1 MIDCNKG
8 SSTGPLENKK
18 QAANIELHTS
28 ITGGIDL
35 NPLHSRLAKSLV
47 AIGLATT
54 LATTLATVGHT
65 AENLTAETASPGGS
79 IHLSMVHLAEVAAE
93 AGVANIQVAD
103 GQTLTNSIQNVA
115 EGKTDIAGTPYILP
129 FLLAKGRGPYSKLGE
144 EKGAELASNLRA
156 LYPVTLGIFALYA
169 YDSVGLKGWDDLE
182 GKTIYNGPPR
192 GAALTN
198 ARAIIQLAA
207 GLKEGDGYKGVQT
220 NWGQAVKTI
229 TDGSADAV
237 VLPVLFPD
245 SRITQSL
252 ASGNMTV
259 WSVPKEKF
267 ESEPF
272 QKYLRAPGSA
282 PFELPAEDAYLGD
295 SGVTLVTEDGV
306 FRGLATIGGDIVNKN
321 MSFDLAK
328 ALTKAHIDTLDRLKA
343 KAPFAKHAGYG
354 IVDSVKSGMCGPN
367 PLKYHEGAVAA
378 WEEAGYTIDDCA
390 KP

>member
-1 MIDCNKG
+1 MK
-8 SSTGPLENKK
+8 
-18 QAANIELHTS
+18 AM
-28 ITGGIDL
+28 
-35 NPLHSRLAKSLV
+35 KSLV
-47 AIGLATT
+47 AFGRMAALSS
-54 LATTLATVGHT
+54 TVQS

-79 IHLSMVHLAEVAAE
+79 IHLSMSHLGEVAAE
-93 AGVANIQVAD
+93 FGIANIQVAD

-129 FLLAKGRGPYSKLGE
+129 FLMSMGRGPYSKLGP
-144 EKGAELASNLRA
+144 EKGAELAGNLRA

-169 YDSVGLKGWDDLE
+169 YDSKGLNGWSDLE
-182 GKTIYNGPPR
+182 GRNIYNGPPR
-192 GAALTN
+192 GAALSN
-198 ARAIIQLAA
+198 ARSIIQLAT
-207 GLKEGDGYKGVQT
+207 GLKDGDGYKGVQV

-237 VLPVLFPD
+237 VLPILFPD
-245 SRITQSL
+245 SRITQAL

-259 WSVPKEKF
+259 WSVPVDKWN
-267 ESEPF
+267 SDPF
-272 QKYLRAPGSA
+272 QKYLKAPGSA
-282 PFELPAEDAYLGD
+282 PFTLPLADANLGE
-295 SGVTLVTEDGV
+295 GVTVVSEDGT

-354 IVDSVKSGMCGPN
+354 VVDVVKSGMCGPN

-378 WEEAGYTIDDCA
+378 WEEAGYVIDDCA
-390 KP
+390 K

>member
-1 MIDCNKG
+1 MKL
-8 SSTGPLENKK
+8 SKTL
-18 QAANIELHTS
+18 
-28 ITGGIDL
+28 ITAGIVGAL
-35 NPLHSRLAKSLV
+35 SFNVH
-47 AIGLATT
+47 AI
-54 LATTLATVGHT
+54 
-65 AENLTAETASPGGS
+65 ENLTGETASPGGS
-79 IHLSMVHLAEVAAE
+79 IHLSMVHLAEAASA

-129 FLLAKGRGPYSKLGE
+129 FLLSKGRGPYSKLGE
-144 EKGAELASNLRA
+144 EKGAELAANLRA

-169 YDSVGLKGWDDLE
+169 FDSKGLKGWDDLE
-182 GKTIYNGPPR
+182 GRSIYNGPPR
-192 GAALTN
+192 GAALSN
-198 ARAIIQLAA
+198 SRAIIQLAA
-207 GLKEGDGYKGVQT
+207 GLKEGDGYKGVQV

-237 VLPVLFPD
+237 VLPILFPD

-259 WSVPKEKF
+259 WSIPKEKWD
-267 ESEPF
+267 SEPF

-282 PFELPAEDAYLGD
+282 PFTLDAAEADLGE
-295 SGVTLVTEDGV
+295 GVTLKTEDGT

-321 MSFDLAK
+321 MPFDLAK
-328 ALTKAHIDTLDRLKA
+328 ALTKAHIDTLDQLME
-343 KAPFAKHAGYG
+343 KAPFARYAGYG
-354 IVDSVKSGMCGPN
+354 VVDSVKSGMCGPN

-378 WEEAGYTIDDCA
+378 WEEAGYTIDECA

>member
-1 MIDCNKG
+1 MK
-8 SSTGPLENKK
+8 
-18 QAANIELHTS
+18 S
-28 ITGGIDL
+28 IQ
-35 NPLHSRLAKSLV
+35 SLV
-47 AIGLATT
+47 ALGVAVILSGSVQA
-54 LATTLATVGHT
+54 

-93 AGVANIQVAD
+93 KGIANIQVAD
-103 GQTLTNSIQNVA
+103 GQTLTNSVQNVA

-129 FLLAKGRGPYSKLGE
+129 FLLAGGRGPYSKLGA

-169 YDSVGLKGWDDLE
+169 YDSKGLKGWSDLE

-198 ARAIIQLAA
+198 ARSIIQLAT
-207 GLKEGDGYKGVQT
+207 GLKDGSGYKGVQV

-237 VLPVLFPD
+237 VLPILFPD
-245 SRITQSL
+245 SRITQAL
-252 ASGNMTV
+252 ASGSMTV
-259 WSVPKEKF
+259 WSTPKDKW
-267 ESEPF
+267 ESEGF

-282 PFELPAEDAYLGD
+282 PFTLPASEATLGEG
-295 SGVTLVTEDGV
+295 GVSLVTEDGT
-306 FRGLATIGGDIVNKN
+306 FRGLATIGGDIVNKD
-321 MSFDLAK
+321 MPFELAK
-328 ALTKAHIDTLDRLKA
+328 ALTAAHIDTLDRLKA
-343 KAPFAKHAGYG
+343 KAPFARHAGYG
-354 IVDSVKSGMCGPN
+354 VVDSVKSGMCGAN
-367 PLKYHEGAVAA
+367 PLKYHEGAIAA

>member
-1 MIDCNKG
+1 MKLKKSIMAL
-8 SSTGPLENKK
+8 SLAAALSTTA
-18 QAANIELHTS
+18 QA
-28 ITGGIDL
+28 
-35 NPLHSRLAKSLV
+35 
-47 AIGLATT
+47 
-54 LATTLATVGHT
+54 
-65 AENLTAETASPGGS
+65 AENLTGETASPGGS
-79 IHLSMVHLAEVAAE
+79 IHLSMVHLAEVASE
-93 AGVANIQVAD
+93 KGIANIQVAD

-115 EGKTDIAGTPYILP
+115 EGKSDISGTPYILP
-129 FLLAKGRGPYSKLGE
+129 FLLSKGRGPYSKLGA

-169 YDSVGLKGWDDLE
+169 FDSKGVNGWDGLKD
-182 GKTIYNGPPR
+182 KNIYNGPPR
-192 GAALTN
+192 GAALNN
-198 ARAIIQLAA
+198 ARSVIQLAT
-207 GLKEGDGYKGVQT
+207 GLKDGNGYKGIQV

-252 ASGNMTV
+252 ASGNMTL
-259 WSVPKEKF
+259 WSTPKDKF
-267 ESEPF
+267 ESAPF

-282 PFELPAEDAYLGD
+282 PFEIPLAEATQPPGTSIISDD
-295 SGVTLVTEDGV
+295 DT

-328 ALTKAHIDTLDRLKA
+328 ALTKAHIDTLDALKA

-354 IVDSVKSGMCGPN
+354 VVDSVKSGMCGAN
-367 PLKYHEGAVAA
+367 PLKYHAGAVAA
-378 WEEAGYTIDDCA
+378 WEEAGYKIDDCA

>member
-1 MIDCNKG
+1 MKPVKSIIAAGVAALLC
-8 SSTGPLENKK
+8 STA
-18 QAANIELHTS
+18 QA
-28 ITGGIDL
+28 
-35 NPLHSRLAKSLV
+35 
-47 AIGLATT
+47 
-54 LATTLATVGHT
+54 

-79 IHLSMVHLAEVAAE
+79 IHLSMAHLAEAAAE

-129 FLLAKGRGPYSKLGE
+129 FLLSKGRGPYSKLGA

-169 YDSVGLKGWDDLE
+169 YDSKGVKGWSDLE

-198 ARAIIQLAA
+198 ARSVIQLVT
-207 GLKEGDGYKGVQT
+207 GLKEGDGYKGVQV

-237 VLPVLFPD
+237 VLPILFPD
-245 SRITQSL
+245 SRITQAL

-259 WSVPKEKF
+259 WSIPKESW
-267 ESEPF
+267 ESDGF
-272 QKYLRAPGSA
+272 QKYLKAPGSA
-282 PFELPAEDAYLGD
+282 PFTLPVSDATLGEG
-295 SGVTLVTEDGV
+295 GVTLVSDDGT
-306 FRGLATIGGDIVNKN
+306 FRGLATIGGDIVNKD
-321 MSFDLAK
+321 MSFELAR

-343 KAPFAKHAGYG
+343 KAPFARHAGYG
-354 IVDSVKSGMCGPN
+354 EVDVARSGMCGPN
-367 PLKYHEGAVAA
+367 PLKYHAGAVAA

>member
-1 MIDCNKG
+1 MKTRVTII
-8 SSTGPLENKK
+8 S
-18 QAANIELHTS
+18 
-28 ITGGIDL
+28 
-35 NPLHSRLAKSLV
+35 LALSLV
-47 AIGLATT
+47 LFGPAQA
-54 LATTLATVGHT
+54 
-65 AENLTAETASPGGS
+65 AENLTGETASPGGS
-79 IHLSMVHLAEVAAE
+79 IHLSMSHLAEAA
-93 AGVANIQVAD
+93 AAADVANIQVAD

-129 FLLAKGRGPYSKLGE
+129 FLLSKGRGPYSKLGE

-169 YDSVGLKGWDDLE
+169 YDSKGLKGWGDLE

-192 GAALTN
+192 GAAVAN
-198 ARAIIQLAA
+198 ARAVIQLAS
-207 GLKEGDGYKGVQT
+207 GLKEGEGYKGVQV

-237 VLPVLFPD
+237 VLPILFPD
-245 SRITQSL
+245 SRITQAL

-259 WSVPKEKF
+259 WSVPAEKF
-267 ESEPF
+267 DSEPF
-272 QKYLRAPGSA
+272 QKYLKAPGSA
-282 PFELPAEDAYLGD
+282 PFTLPVADASLGE
-295 SGVTLVTEDGV
+295 GVTLVSEDDT

-328 ALTKAHIDTLDRLKA
+328 ALTKAHIDTLDQLKA
-343 KAPFAKHAGYG
+343 KAPFARFAGYG
-354 IVDSVKSGMCGPN
+354 VVDVVKSGMCGPN

>member
-1 MIDCNKG
+1 MTI
-8 SSTGPLENKK
+8 
-18 QAANIELHTS
+18 S
-28 ITGGIDL
+28 IFK
-35 NPLHSRLAKSLV
+35 KSLL
-47 AIGLATT
+47 ALGLAAGMSTT
-54 LATTLATVGHT
+54 VHAI
-65 AENLTAETASPGGS
+65 ENLTGETASPGGS
-79 IHLSMVHLAEVAAE
+79 IHLSMVHLAEAAAA

-129 FLLAKGRGPYSKLGE
+129 FLLSKGRGPYSKLGE
-144 EKGAELASNLRA
+144 ETGAELASNLRA

-169 YDSVGLKGWDDLE
+169 FDSKGLNGWDDLE
-182 GKTIYNGPPR
+182 GRSIYNGPPR
-192 GAALTN
+192 GAALSN
-198 ARAIIQLAA
+198 ARSIIQLST
-207 GLKEGDGYKGVQT
+207 GLKDGDGYKGVQV

-237 VLPVLFPD
+237 VLPILFPD

-259 WSVPKEKF
+259 WSAPLDKWN
-267 ESEPF
+267 SEPY

-282 PFELPAEDAYLGD
+282 PFTLDAAKADLGE
-295 SGVTLVTEDGV
+295 GVTLVTEDGT

-321 MSFDLAK
+321 MPFELAK
-328 ALTKAHIDTLDRLKA
+328 ALTKAHIDTLDQLKK
-343 KAPFAKHAGYG
+343 KAPFARYAGYG
-354 IVDSVKSGMCGPN
+354 VVDSVKSGMCGAN

-390 KP
+390 K